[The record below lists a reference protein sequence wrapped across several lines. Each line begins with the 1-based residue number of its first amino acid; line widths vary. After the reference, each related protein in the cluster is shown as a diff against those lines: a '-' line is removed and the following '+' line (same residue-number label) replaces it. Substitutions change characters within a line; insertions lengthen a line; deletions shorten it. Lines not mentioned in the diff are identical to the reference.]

1 MGKLFKICLVL
12 LIIAISSSCDRFGH
26 RSNEPELTD
35 EQVQAREDSLEQ
47 VKMLQKC
54 DTFGVISYRNEL
66 IRSKEQLQSIL
77 EEHSESPENMFKNR
91 AFCLLNRKARYF
103 MRVGDTLVIPER
115 YENNRCA
122 YSIFPQYYHGAKD
135 IKKLLVVS
143 NRYQC
148 YAAYEN
154 GIQVH
159 FAACNTG
166 KETTPTYPGRYGLV
180 WKKLEHRSS
189 LDSEWVMPFTWN
201 FNQYAGCAFHQFT
214 MPGYAASH
222 SCIRQFREDAQWL
235 FYWGRGAEV
244 RRHNYVHLSGTPVL
258 VIDIFDFTRR
268 RTGPWVALKS
278 NRDIVLE
285 LPKDPMAVEDA
296 LIPICQI
303 PVGARGAL
311 PNRKRYYTAEDT
323 LRARGVIRPGVVL
336 TQTVNFNHRRRM
348 ELQAKQ
354 KKELEDIKKFEE
366 LQKLEEAQKV
376 QNETML
382 PPNSTKPQRD

>member
-1 MGKLFKICLVL
+1 MGKLFKISIVLV
-12 LIIAISSSCDRFGH
+12 IIIISSSCDRFGH
-26 RSNEPELTD
+26 RHDRSNLTD
-35 EQVQAREDSLEQ
+35 EQAQARADSIEQ

-54 DTFGVISYRNEL
+54 DTFGVISYRNEY
-66 IRSKEQLQSIL
+66 ISSKEQLQSIL
-77 EEHSESPENMFKNR
+77 DAHNDAPENMVKNR

-135 IKKLLVVS
+135 IPKLVVVS
-143 NRYQC
+143 NHYQC

-154 GIQVH
+154 GVQVH

-166 KETTPTYPGRYGLV
+166 KETTPTYPGRYAFV
-180 WKKLEHRSS
+180 WRDLLHKSS

-201 FNQYAGCAFHQFT
+201 FHQYAGCAFHQFT

-235 FYWGRGAEV
+235 YYWVKGAKV
-244 RRHNYVHLSGTPVL
+244 RHHNYVHLSGTPII
-258 VIDIFDFTRR
+258 VIDIFDFSRR
-268 RTGPWVALKS
+268 HTGPWVSLKS
-278 NRDIVLE
+278 NKDIVLE
-285 LPKDPMAVEDA
+285 LPKNPMEVEDA
-296 LIPICQI
+296 VIPICQI
-303 PVGARGAL
+303 PVGSRGGL
-311 PNRKRYYTAEDT
+311 PHRSTYIHGEDT

-336 TQTVNFNHRRRM
+336 TPTVNFNHRRRD

-354 KKELEDIKKFEE
+354 KKELEDIKKIDE
-366 LQKLEEAQKV
+366 LKKLEELQKV
-376 QNETML
+376 QNETMM
-382 PPNSTKPQRD
+382 PQAKPQLD